1 MQRIGQ
7 VAYKLQLP
15 EGARIHPVF
24 HVSLLK
30 KYVGDN
36 KEVSLELSPVVD
48 DGIVLLD
55 PKRILDIH
63 WVKQGK
69 KFILEHLVQWYRLPT
84 KEATWENAEMLQQQF
99 PTVDLEDK
107 EPLDGERIDKPLRR
121 STRRGR

>member
-1 MQRIGQ
+1 MLLKLQPYQQHTSFKRARYKLASRFFGSYPILQRIGQ

-36 KEVSLELSPVVD
+36 REVSLELPPLED
-48 DGIVLLD
+48 DGIVLLE
-55 PKRILDIH
+55 PKRILNTR

-69 KFILEHLVQWYRLPT
+69 KFILEHFFQWCHLPA
-84 KEATWENAEMLQQQF
+84 KEAT
-99 PTVDLEDK
+99 
-107 EPLDGERIDKPLRR
+107 
-121 STRRGR
+121 